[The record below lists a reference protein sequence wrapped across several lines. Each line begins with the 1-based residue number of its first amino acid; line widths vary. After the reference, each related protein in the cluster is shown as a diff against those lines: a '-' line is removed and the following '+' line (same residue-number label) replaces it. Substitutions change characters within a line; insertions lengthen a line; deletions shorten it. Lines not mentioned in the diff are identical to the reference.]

1 MLTRALLCFLLLSPG
16 AALRADEASDV
27 APVDNASS
35 GGGRRVSVGKAYGA
49 NTFAGL
55 AVGALIG
62 TAMGALPYAV
72 ERKNQDPS
80 GVILGAVFGTV
91 GGAVGLGLPL
101 SAYEVAADKPGAG
114 VTALYNIFGFAML
127 GGTVGGG
134 AGMISYRRKV
144 DYDPRSAEDFLGA
157 ASAGVLGGAIIGLG
171 VGLADAV
178 FWQGRGMKV
187 PGKGIHA
194 RAGLIELS
202 ALHQGPDGVSALPN
216 ATLLR
221 AEF

>member
-1 MLTRALLCFLLLSPG
+1 MRALLSLLLCLSL
-16 AALRADEASDV
+16 AAPMRAEEAV
-27 APVDNASS
+27 AAAPSS
-35 GGGRRVSVGKAYGA
+35 GSGQRKVSVGKAYGA

-62 TAMGALPYAV
+62 SAMGALPYAT
-72 ERKNQDPS
+72 ERKNQGPES
-80 GVILGAVFGTV
+80 VILGSVFGAL
-91 GGAVGLGLPL
+91 GGAVGLGLPF

-114 VTALYNIFGFAML
+114 ITAIYNVFGFAVL
-127 GGTVGGG
+127 GGVVGGG

-157 ASAGVLGGAIIGLG
+157 AAGGVLGGALVGVG

-178 FWQGRGMKV
+178 FWQGRGMNV

-194 RAGLIELS
+194 KAGLMDV
-202 ALHQGPDGVSALPN
+202 AGFHDDGISVSALPN
-216 ATLLR
+216 ATLLK